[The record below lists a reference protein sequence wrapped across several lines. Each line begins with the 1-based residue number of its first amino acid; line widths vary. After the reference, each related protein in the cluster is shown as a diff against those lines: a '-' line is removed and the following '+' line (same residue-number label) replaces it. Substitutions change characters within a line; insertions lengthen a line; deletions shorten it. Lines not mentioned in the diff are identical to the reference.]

1 AQGWRVYATAR
12 DDAALADL
20 RSAVAVALRS
30 CVARPERLGAW
41 GWGPD
46 VVQLDLAVY
55 VAGVIGPLSGAAA
68 PPTAA
73 AFDQV
78 MHTNVLGAMQVTPL
92 VAPMLEAVRGK
103 FIFIS
108 SGMGSIA
115 EAESSYAWTYRI
127 SKAALNMAVRAAAFD
142 YPRVVLAALSPGW
155 VRTDMGGENAELSP
169 QESVASMLDA
179 IARLRPGGRGGYC
192 RATGEPRARSG
203 ALGCG

>member
-20 RSAVAVALRS
+20 RSAGAVAIRID
-30 CVARPERLGAW
+30 VARPESPAAP
-41 GWGPD
+41 GWELDG
-46 VVQLDLAVY
+46 VQLDLAVY
-55 VAGVIGPLSGAAA
+55 VAGVIGPLRGADA

-78 MHTNVLGAMQVTPL
+78 MHTNVLGAMQVTQL

-127 SKAALNMAVRAAAFD
+127 SKAALNMAVRA
-142 YPRVVLAALSPGW
+142 
-155 VRTDMGGENAELSP
+155 
-169 QESVASMLDA
+169 
-179 IARLRPGGRGGYC
+179 
-192 RATGEPRARSG
+192 
-203 ALGCG
+203 